1 MHLVIVN
8 QYGLPAGAPGIT
20 RHGDLGAELVRRGH
34 VVTVIASRF
43 NYLTRSDEDAAGADV
58 EVHDGVRFRW
68 LDTGIYAG
76 NDRRRLRSMVA
87 FTLRSIVAGW
97 RLQPRPDVVMASS
110 PHLLVALSGAV
121 LARRHRV
128 PFVFEIR
135 DLWPSALVDL
145 GAIRRGGLVHR
156 ALSLLERFAYRA
168 ADRIVIVPPHADRR
182 VRELGTDPR
191 RCVHVPNAVS
201 TGADAEVP
209 LPESLAA
216 MLEDCAGRSVVM
228 YTGAQG
234 VSNGLDIVLDALDGL
249 RTVQPAVYDRLAV
262 VLIGDGGDH
271 GRLVAEASARGHANL
286 HFHPPIPKAAV
297 PAALRR
303 ADLLL
308 VAFADAPVY
317 DYGLSPNKLFD
328 YLAAGRPVL
337 LASRLDDTVVDAA
350 RAGRTYEPGSGASLA
365 DAIVDLLGRPAE
377 ERAAMGERGRAW
389 VIQHHT
395 IAVTGSRLEEVLE
408 EVLDDVRP
416 GAS

>member
-34 VVTVIASRF
+34 TVTVIASRF
-43 NYLTRSDEDAAGADV
+43 NYLTRSDEDAAGAPV

-68 LDTGIYAG
+68 LDTGVYAG
-76 NDRRRLRSMVA
+76 NDRRRLRSMVS
-87 FTLRSIVAGW
+87 FTLRSIVVGW
-97 RLQPRPDVVMASS
+97 GIRPRPDVVMASS
-110 PHLLVALSGAV
+110 PHLLVAISGAL

-128 PFVFEIR
+128 PFVFEVR

-156 ALSLLERFAYRA
+156 ALSLVERFGYRA

-191 RCVHVPNAVS
+191 RCVHIPNAVS
-201 TGADAEVP
+201 TDDRAAAASPVP
-209 LPESLAA
+209 ASLAA
-216 MLEDCAGRSVVM
+216 TFEACAGRTILL

-234 VSNGLDIVLDALDGL
+234 VSNGLDVVLDALDLL
-249 RTVQPAVYDRLAV
+249 RSTEPSTYDGLAV
-262 VLIGDGGDH
+262 VLVGDGGDH
-271 GRLVAEASARGHANL
+271 DRLVRDAAARGHANVR
-286 HFHPPIPKAAV
+286 FHPPIPKSSI
-297 PAALRR
+297 PDALAR

-337 LASRLDDTVVDAA
+337 LASRLTDTAVDAA
-350 RAGRTYEPGSGASLA
+350 RAGRTYVPGSGASLA
-365 DAIVDLLGRPAE
+365 TAIVELLGVPAS
-377 ERAAMGERGRAW
+377 ERAAMGERGRAY
-389 VIQHHT
+389 VAEHHT
-395 IAVTGSRLEEVLE
+395 LDRTGGLLEATLRDLVS
-408 EVLDDVRP
+408 
-416 GAS
+416 GTAS